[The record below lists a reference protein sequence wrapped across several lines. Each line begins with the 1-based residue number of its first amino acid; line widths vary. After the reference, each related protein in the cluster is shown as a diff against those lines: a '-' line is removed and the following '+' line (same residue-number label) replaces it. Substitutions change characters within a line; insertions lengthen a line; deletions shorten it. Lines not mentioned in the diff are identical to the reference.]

1 MRPPPPSQPFMPLF
15 AAAFQL
21 LMDRECLI
29 LGGHEKSRRVF
40 VGMAAAR
47 RIACILLTRT
57 CLFVFRKIQR
67 YSWKYRWM
75 LARGRVPLRARRSSF
90 SCEPISRFRAVHHAA
105 QSPSS
110 SPRKF
115 GQLLA
120 YLVSYLHALLIACV
134 TCSSKFRSRNG
145 RADGLFLE

>member
-1 MRPPPPSQPFMPLF
+1 MPPPPPSQPFMPLF

-29 LGGHEKSRRVF
+29 LGGHEKSRRMLGGLRPDGSRALTGIVF
-40 VGMAAAR
+40 FKMP
-47 RIACILLTRT
+47 
-57 CLFVFRKIQR
+57 R

-75 LARGRVPLRARRSSF
+75 LARGRELPRARRRSF

-105 QSPSS
+105 QSPSPS
-110 SPRKF
+110 SSSLRKF

-134 TCSSKFRSRNG
+134 TCSPKFRSWNG
-145 RADGLFLE
+145 RVQPLP